1 MRPNLR
7 FPDVRTAET
16 AILGLLPV
24 VSLAVLKFTVLNS
37 VCPDVVLLVSVDDR
51 YFELPWM

>member
-51 YFELPWM
+51 YFELP